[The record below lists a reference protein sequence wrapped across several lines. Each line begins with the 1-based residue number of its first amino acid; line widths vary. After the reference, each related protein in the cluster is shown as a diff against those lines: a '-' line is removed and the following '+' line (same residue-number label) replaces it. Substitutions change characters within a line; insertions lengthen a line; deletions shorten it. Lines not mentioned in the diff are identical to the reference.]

1 VTLESKARLS
11 GQITRLSFI
20 GLLLFYT
27 ARFLWLAPA
36 SSANPWVIWLVYLIP
51 LIGFTP
57 SVLSGK
63 PRPHAWLCFV
73 LLIYF
78 LGAVVTATQPNLA
91 LYGWLEVLLL
101 VILFNGAMLFAR
113 WQSQWLRAVAAT
125 QQSGA

>member
-91 LYGWLEVLLL
+91 PYGWIEVLLL

>member
-1 VTLESKARLS
+1 MTLESKARLS

-36 SSANPWVIWLVYLIP
+36 STANPWVIWLVYLIP

-73 LLIYF
+73 LLLYF

-91 LYGWLEVLLL
+91 LYGWIEVLLL

-113 WQSQWLRAVAAT
+113 WQSQWLRAVAAS

>member
-1 VTLESKARLS
+1 MTLESKARLS

-57 SVLSGK
+57 AVLSGK

-91 LYGWLEVLLL
+91 LYGWIEVLLL

>member
-1 VTLESKARLS
+1 MTLEAKARIS
-11 GQITRLSFI
+11 GQITRISFV
-20 GLLLFYT
+20 LLLIFYT

-36 SSANPWVIWLVYLIP
+36 STGNFWVIWLVYLLP

-78 LGAVVTATQPNLA
+78 LGAVVTATQPHLA
-91 LYGWLEVLLL
+91 LYGWIEVLLL
-101 VILFNGAMLFAR
+101 VTLFNGAMLFAR
-113 WQSQWLRAVAAT
+113 WQSQWNRT
-125 QQSGA
+125 QAEIASQ

>member
-1 VTLESKARLS
+1 MTLEAKARIS
-11 GQITRLSFI
+11 GQITRISFVL
-20 GLLLFYT
+20 LLLFYT

-36 SSANPWVIWLVYLIP
+36 SAGNPWVIWLVYLLP

-91 LYGWLEVLLL
+91 LYGWIEALLL
-101 VILFNGAMLFAR
+101 VTLFNGAMLFAR
-113 WQSQWLRAVAAT
+113 WQSQWDRAQAETPA
-125 QQSGA
+125 Q

>member
-1 VTLESKARLS
+1 MTLEAKARIS
-11 GQITRLSFI
+11 GQITRISFV
-20 GLLLFYT
+20 LLLIFYT

-36 SSANPWVIWLVYLIP
+36 STGNFWVIWLVYLLP

-78 LGAVVTATQPNLA
+78 LGAVVTATQPHLA
-91 LYGWLEVLLL
+91 LYGWIEVLLL
-101 VILFNGAMLFAR
+101 VTLFNGAMLFAR
-113 WQSQWLRAVAAT
+113 WQSQWNRALAETAS
-125 QQSGA
+125 Q

>member
-91 LYGWLEVLLL
+91 LYGWIEVLLL

>member
-1 VTLESKARLS
+1 MTLESKARLS

-91 LYGWLEVLLL
+91 LYGWIEVLLL

-125 QQSGA
+125 QKSGA

>member
-1 VTLESKARLS
+1 MTLESKARLS
-11 GQITRLSFI
+11 GLITRLSFI

-36 SSANPWVIWLVYLIP
+36 STANPWVIWLVYLVP

-91 LYGWLEVLLL
+91 LYGWIEVLLL

-113 WQSQWLRAVAAT
+113 WQSQWLRAVAAS

>member
-27 ARFLWLAPA
+27 ARFQWLAPA

-91 LYGWLEVLLL
+91 LYGWIEVLLL